1 MILTTENF
9 IQFAMKNYEN
19 SQCFSLKEFETDLN
33 RFDYLNKLFYRYS
46 IDSTDLRERLILN
59 HIIVLYNVFGDFT
72 YHMLLF
78 KINTEY
84 KSVLITFLVYLNRIS
99 DNEIVDNL
107 DQIVIEVLRKI

>member
-19 SQCFSLKEFETDLN
+19 SQCFSLKEFESDLN

-46 IDSTDLRERLILN
+46 INSNDLRERLILN

-78 KINTEY
+78 KINNEY
-84 KSVLITFLVYLNRIS
+84 RNVLITFLIYLNRIS
-99 DNEIVDNL
+99 DTEVIGDL
-107 DQIVIEVLRKI
+107 DQNVIDVLRKI